1 MNAKKT
7 FLFAVGLL
15 FASKV
20 VGQQILDTNT
30 IWSEANRKFYY
41 IDNDTTVI
49 GEYTYK
55 NVHSYYGTD
64 IHYSGA
70 EQTYLVREEGERV
83 FWRNAFTNEDYL
95 LYDFGLT
102 VGDSVYVTPDSYD
115 TMDSTLLICEN
126 VDTVFLF
133 GIERQRLTMRTTN
146 PSPYYSTDIEYWLAG
161 IGSTLGLFNSGHLN
175 TAIVDQMDPS
185 LYCCHKGFNQVF
197 QTENSNFCYGSGVSL
212 ESYLVSFV
220 QVYPNPTTGKITIS
234 SKSPISGIDL
244 YNLYGQSI
252 TTDINLHTNEL
263 FFSEIEKGMYFLK
276 IIING
281 NEIIKIISYE

>member
-83 FWRNAFTNEDYL
+83 FWRNAFTNEDY
-95 LYDFGLT
+95 F
-102 VGDSVYVTPDSYD
+102 
-115 TMDSTLLICEN
+115 I
-126 VDTVFLF
+126 
-133 GIERQRLTMRTTN
+133 
-146 PSPYYSTDIEYWLAG
+146 
-161 IGSTLGLFNSGHLN
+161 
-175 TAIVDQMDPS
+175 
-185 LYCCHKGFNQVF
+185 
-197 QTENSNFCYGSGVSL
+197 
-212 ESYLVSFV
+212 YLM
-220 QVYPNPTTGKITIS
+220 
-234 SKSPISGIDL
+234 L
-244 YNLYGQSI
+244 R
-252 TTDINLHTNEL
+252 
-263 FFSEIEKGMYFLK
+263 FF
-276 IIING
+276 
-281 NEIIKIISYE
+281 